1 MPQRPCMNN
10 GEQRSLEQLAD
21 TLALRVQE
29 LRSNGLLK
37 ETEAL
42 LNLDYTSQAAQ
53 APFLFDMAEGILHR
67 NHCTA
72 VPNGSRSTIYA
83 IWELREGEETSACPI
98 CCPHSGAQPRV
109 PTESTSDLLFG
120 IISFVD
126 QFSSIL
132 RERGKQY
139 RHSHRET
146 TFVVRAERL
155 ISWLRLLRAG
165 IGRITG
171 K

>member
-1 MPQRPCMNN
+1 MNN
-10 GEQRSLEQLAD
+10 GEDRSLDHLAD
-21 TLALRVQE
+21 SLALRVQE

-37 ETEAL
+37 ETETF

-53 APFLFDMAEGILHR
+53 APFLFDMAGGILHR
-67 NHCTA
+67 NYCTA
-72 VPNGSRSTIYA
+72 VPNGSRSALYA
-83 IWELREGEETSACPI
+83 VWELGEEDKERACPI
-98 CCPHSGAQPRV
+98 CCPQSVEQPPV
-109 PTESTSDLLFG
+109 QTESASDLLFG

-139 RHSHRET
+139 RQSHRERPL
-146 TFVVRAERL
+146 VLRLEKL
-155 ISWLRLLRAG
+155 ISWVRVFRPSTKRVSA
-165 IGRITG
+165 

>member
-1 MPQRPCMNN
+1 MNN
-10 GEQRSLEQLAD
+10 GEQRSLEGLAD
-21 TLALRVQE
+21 SLALRVQE

-42 LNLDYTSQAAQ
+42 LNLDYSSQAAQ

-72 VPNGSRSTIYA
+72 VPNGSRSTLYT

-98 CCPHSGAQPRV
+98 CHPHSGAQPRV

-139 RHSHRET
+139 RHSHWEKPMVLR
-146 TFVVRAERL
+146 VERL
-155 ISWLRLLRAG
+155 ISLLKPLRAG
-165 IGRITG
+165 IRKIIGT
-171 K
+171 